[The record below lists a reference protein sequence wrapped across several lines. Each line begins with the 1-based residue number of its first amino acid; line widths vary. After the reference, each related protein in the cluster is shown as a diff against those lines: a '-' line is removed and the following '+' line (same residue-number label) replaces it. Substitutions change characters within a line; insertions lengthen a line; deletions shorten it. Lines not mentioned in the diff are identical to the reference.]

1 MAQLIA
7 LAGSEEALY
16 RLEIGES
23 ADEDAVLDRDD
34 TGVVERDRPLEL
46 APSWTHGRV
55 LDVDASGT
63 AIVVLV
69 DRRPPLLVSHDG
81 GVTWSE
87 RGAGLPR
94 GRAVALGENPDLV
107 LYATESRLYVSR
119 DGGRFWRAVAIEL
132 NDLKDIAWGY

>member
-7 LAGSEEALY
+7 LAGCEEALY

-23 ADEDAVLDRDD
+23 ADEDVVLDRDD

-46 APSWTHGRV
+46 APAWARGRV
-55 LDVDASGT
+55 LDVDASGA
-63 AIVVLV
+63 AIVVLL
-69 DRRPPLLVSHDG
+69 DRRPPLLVSHDS

-87 RGAGLPR
+87 RGSGLPR
-94 GRAVALGENPDLV
+94 GRAVALGDNPDLV

-119 DGGRFWRAVAIEL
+119 DGGRFWRAIAVELPDLQDVAW
-132 NDLKDIAWGY
+132 DT

>member
-23 ADEDAVLDRDD
+23 ADEDVVLDRDD
-34 TGVVERDRPLEL
+34 AGVVERDRPLEL
-46 APSWTHGRV
+46 APAWARGRV
-55 LDVDASGT
+55 LDVDAAGA
-63 AIVVLV
+63 AIVVLL
-69 DRRPPLLVSHDG
+69 DRRPPLLVSHDS

-87 RGAGLPR
+87 RGSGLPR
-94 GRAVALGENPDLV
+94 GRAVALGDNPDLV

-119 DGGRFWRAVAIEL
+119 DGGRFWRAIAVELPDLQDVAW
-132 NDLKDIAWGY
+132 DT